1 VVFPPSLAII
11 HSSVTAGFPVV
22 LSGEEVMV
30 MATTTWK
37 EEEEEHHA
45 AQTETVEWIEG
56 ES

>member
-1 VVFPPSLAII
+1 
-11 HSSVTAGFPVV
+11 
-22 LSGEEVMV
+22 MV

-37 EEEEEHHA
+37 EEEEHHA

>member
-1 VVFPPSLAII
+1 
-11 HSSVTAGFPVV
+11 
-22 LSGEEVMV
+22 MV